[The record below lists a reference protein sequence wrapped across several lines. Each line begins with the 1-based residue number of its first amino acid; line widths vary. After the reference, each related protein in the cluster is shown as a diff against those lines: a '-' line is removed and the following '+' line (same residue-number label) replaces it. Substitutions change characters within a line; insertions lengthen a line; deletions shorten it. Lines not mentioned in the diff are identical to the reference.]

1 METRVWVRKCAQEE
15 GLQKRDAL
23 LETMLK
29 EIPVDFSVRDD
40 KLNMV
45 WQSDLS
51 KKTWGNNEGKPI
63 DYSDVDSKSQ
73 KKWKKIFNRAL
84 AGELVKGEDSPLIY
98 GTQHTFYTIVSPV
111 FINNKV
117 GQVTVINV
125 DISKLKETEK
135 ELLSRNTELE
145 KLNTELD
152 RFVYSASHD
161 LRAPLASILGLIDLS
176 KRESNTPDNNK
187 YLDLM
192 ETSVKTMDNFI
203 TDITE
208 YSRNLRLKTEFK
220 PVNLEGIVSD
230 SFNHLKFMGNEN
242 SKLEVDISGD
252 HEFISDADRLRLIFN
267 NLLSNAIRYRSP
279 GRESIIDL
287 KADISKNETEI
298 TITDNGIGIRPEH
311 LDRVFDM
318 FYRANHTNV
327 GSGLGLFIVKE
338 TVEKL
343 NGTVSIQSTPGEGTK
358 IQLVLPNRKK

>member
-1 METRVWVRKCAQEE
+1 
-15 GLQKRDAL
+15 
-23 LETMLK
+23 MLR

-40 KLNMV
+40 KLNML

-51 KKTWGNNEGKPI
+51 KKTWGNNEGNPI
-63 DYSDVDSKSQ
+63 DFSDVDPKSQ
-73 KKWKKIFNRAL
+73 KKWKKTFKRAL
-84 AGELVKGEDSPLIY
+84 AGEMIKGEDSPLIY
-98 GTQHTFYTIVSPV
+98 GTKYIFYTIVSPV
-111 FINNKV
+111 FINDEVN
-117 GQVTVINV
+117 QVTVINV
-125 DISKLKETEK
+125 DISKIKETEK
-135 ELLSRNTELE
+135 ELLVRNTELQ

-176 KRESNTPDNNK
+176 KRETNSPDNNQ

-192 ETSVKTMDNFI
+192 QTSVKTMDNFI

-208 YSRNLRLKTEFK
+208 YSRNLRLITEFK
-220 PVNLEGIVSD
+220 PVNLVDIIND

-242 SKLEVDISGD
+242 SNLEIDISGD

-279 GRESIIDL
+279 GRASIIHL
-287 KADISKNETEI
+287 KAKISKKETKI
-298 TITDNGIGIRPEH
+298 TIADNGIGIRPEH
-311 LDRVFDM
+311 LDSVFDM

-343 NGTVSIQSTPGEGTK
+343 KGSVTINSTPGEGTK
-358 IQLVLPNRKK
+358 IQLILPNRKK